1 MLLINIINRIKTI
14 NQNIRFVGEFDENNL
29 RNGYWEE
36 YWDNGKILSKGTYLN
51 GLRHGYW
58 EFYYDNEILE
68 SEGNFIKGDRY
79 GYWKFYDYYG
89 KVSFDD
95 NFIIIKNYSIV
106 QL

>member
-1 MLLINIINRIKTI
+1 MKLNNLINRIKSI

-36 YWDNGKILSKGTYLN
+36 YWDNGKILSKGSYLN
-51 GLRHGYW
+51 GLRH
-58 EFYYDNEILE
+58 
-68 SEGNFIKGDRY
+68 